1 MARIYLK
8 LKRWQVGSVAANGD
22 AAVMGAVL
30 IASVALA
37 FLGA

>member
-1 MARIYLK
+1 MARIYMK
-8 LKRWQVGSVAANGD
+8 LKRWQDGSVAASGD
-22 AAVMGAVL
+22 VAVVGVVL

>member
-1 MARIYLK
+1 MTRIYRN
-8 LKRWQVGSVAANGD
+8 LKRWQCACEAAAAGD

-37 FLGA
+37 CLG